1 MTRCVAL
8 FRGINVGRAKRIAM
22 ADLRGVLESL
32 GYTRV
37 RTLLNS
43 GNAVFDVTNAA
54 SGAPASA
61 LLRHAQ
67 AIRAAVHVAL
77 KVDAHV
83 VVKSAKDIAAIVAGN
98 SFATDEPS
106 RLLVA
111 MTQDAKALDAL
122 RAIGRAQWS
131 VDEAI
136 VGPYAAYV
144 WCPDG
149 VLESKAGTALLK
161 VLADTGTTRN
171 WATVLKIHEL
181 LQAPG

>member
-1 MTRCVAL
+1 M
-8 FRGINVGRAKRIAM
+8 
-22 ADLRGVLESL
+22 
-32 GYTRV
+32 
-37 RTLLNS
+37 
-43 GNAVFDVTNAA
+43 
-54 SGAPASA
+54 
-61 LLRHAQ
+61 
-67 AIRAAVHVAL
+67 AL